1 MNVINYTK
9 ENIDQ
14 DYCRFFDKENKKH
27 FIIFVY
33 TLSTLCLHFGERC
46 NVDVMTSF
54 SIFI

>member
-1 MNVINYTK
+1 MNVISYTK

-27 FIIFVY
+27 FIIFVH
-33 TLSTLCLHFGERC
+33 TLCRECC
-46 NVDVMTSF
+46 NVDIMTSF